1 MIRARHPEDQERN
14 STMPK
19 LKSLRGAVG
28 SYGRVAAGGIV
39 DVDETQARKLLAT
52 KRFVQAS
59 ESDIAAAQKAQKAAL
74 AVTVTGATPGFA
86 PLPEKPQSADRL
98 QKMIE
103 AGEITP
109 EEART
114 MARLQ
119 ISVSTEEVQAL
130 IQREA
135 DEIAAQF
142 AAAQADQDARQAE
155 LDEREAAL
163 TAREEA
169 LAAAQAATAAP
180 EAGAK
185 AKPEADTKKAAK

>member
-1 MIRARHPEDQERN
+1 
-14 STMPK
+14 
-19 LKSLRGAVG
+19 
-28 SYGRVAAGGIV
+28 
-39 DVDETQARKLLAT
+39 
-52 KRFVQAS
+52 
-59 ESDIAAAQKAQKAAL
+59 
-74 AVTVTGATPGFA
+74 
-86 PLPEKPQSADRL
+86 
-98 QKMIE
+98 
-103 AGEITP
+103 
-109 EEART
+109 

-180 EAGAK
+180 EVEAK

>member
-1 MIRARHPEDQERN
+1 
-14 STMPK
+14 MPQ
-19 LKSLRGAVG
+19 LKSLRGAMG
-28 SYGRVAAGGIV
+28 SYGRVTAGGIV
-39 DVDETQARKLLAT
+39 DVTEAEAQKMIKTG
-52 KRFVQAS
+52 RFVKATAD
-59 ESDIAAAQKAQKAAL
+59 DIKAAK
-74 AVTVTGATPGFA
+74 AVLETSLKPGTTGATTGFSA
-86 PLPEKPQSADRL
+86 IPEKPQSADRL

-180 EAGAK
+180 EVEAK